1 MSKKILF
8 GTLDTIELL
17 LFLSSFEGKFI
28 TSSKI
33 RERFPKIARNTLN
46 MKLNKLVD
54 QEFVEKLEKERKT
67 AGADRMEYKL
77 TQEGR
82 DMTDKLVKILKEIM
96 EKYF

>member
-17 LFLSSFEGKFI
+17 LFLSSFGNSFV

-33 RERFPKIARNTLN
+33 REKFPKIARNTLN
-46 MKLNKLVD
+46 LKLNKLAE
-54 QEFVEKLEKERKT
+54 QKLIERLEKVRKV

-77 TQEGR
+77 TQTGR
-82 DMTDKLVKILKEIM
+82 EMTDELVKILKQILE
-96 EKYF
+96 EYP